1 VVRAAF
7 GVNAPAR
14 ARLLWFGLSRWLL
27 LALFLIPGLPAV
39 GNFRQDFPQFID
51 VCFCPHVND
60 TATNLNNLRCW
71 NFLFGYV
78 AAQSFYP
85 KIRIDRP
92 SGSRAAALKI
102 TQ

>member
-1 VVRAAF
+1 MPLVFEAAAD
-7 GVNAPAR
+7 APIGCK
-14 ARLLWFGLSRWLL
+14 LLD
-27 LALFLIPGLPAV
+27 LAATGTNDNKAVV

-92 SGSRAAALKI
+92 SGSRAAALKT